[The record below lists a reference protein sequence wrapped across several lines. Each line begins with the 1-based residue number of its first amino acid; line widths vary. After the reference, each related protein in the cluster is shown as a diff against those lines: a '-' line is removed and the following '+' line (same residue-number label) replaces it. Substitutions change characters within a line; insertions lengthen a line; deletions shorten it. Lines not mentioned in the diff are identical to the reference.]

1 MDTKGIHPNRL
12 RQLSKIGARYE
23 PHSFRRFNGPKKY
36 AILVAYLL
44 DLIQD
49 LTDLAFEIHDR
60 QIMSLL
66 SKGRKAQ
73 EEIQKQNVKTI
84 NEKIVL
90 LANIGVA
97 LIKAKK
103 EDIDPFV
110 ALEAVMPWDRLVAS
124 VEEAKKLARPI
135 DYDYLDLLEKKFYTL
150 RKYTPTLLASLEFHS
165 SKSAEPLMRAIE
177 TIRDM
182 NDNGKRKV
190 PEDAPVEF
198 IPDRWQKHVYDEEGN
213 INRHYYEMAVLTE
226 LRNYIRS
233 GNVSIVGSREHKNFE
248 EYLFSK
254 EDWNHITQAT
264 TKLVVSL
271 SAEEYL
277 EERTESL
284 IKRLNWVSN
293 NVDDLEG
300 VNVENGKLHIERL
313 QKDTPEGAR
322 DFSISLYE
330 LLPRVKLADLLMEV
344 AHWTG
349 FHEQFVHA
357 STNRVPDEE
366 ETAILMATLMAM
378 GTNIGLTKM
387 AEATPN
393 ISYRQMANVAQ
404 WRLYEDAMNKAQA
417 VLVNFHHRLT
427 LPSYWGDG
435 TTSSSDGM
443 RVQIGV
449 KALHADANPHYGTG
463 KGATIYRFV
472 SDQFSSF
479 YSKVINTNSR
489 DAVHVIDG
497 LLHHETDLTIEEHYT
512 DTAGYTDQVFGLTHL
527 LGFHFAPRLR
537 DVADSKLYCIG
548 KSSDYSKLE
557 KLLRGRINTKIIR
570 ENYDD
575 VLRLA
580 HSVREGT
587 VSASLIMGKLG
598 SYSRQNSLAIALR
611 EMGRIEKTIFIL
623 DYISSEAL
631 RRRIHRGLNKGEAMN
646 ALARAIFFG
655 KFGELRERA
664 LQDQLQR
671 ASALNLIINAISV
684 WNTVYLAKATEFR
697 KDKGNFKEELL
708 NHISPLGWEHIN
720 FLGEYK
726 FDSKQTTTLKTLR
739 PLKYKNEDVN

>member
-1 MDTKGIHPNRL
+1 
-12 RQLSKIGARYE
+12 
-23 PHSFRRFNGPKKY
+23 
-36 AILVAYLL
+36 
-44 DLIQD
+44 
-49 LTDLAFEIHDR
+49 
-60 QIMSLL
+60 MSLL

-73 EEIQKQNVKTI
+73 EEIQKQNGKTI

-90 LANIGVA
+90 LANLGAA

-103 EDIDPFV
+103 EGIDPFV
-110 ALEAVMPWDRLVAS
+110 ALEAVMPWDRLVAT
-124 VEEAKKLARPI
+124 VEEAKQLARPI
-135 DYDYLDLLEKKFYTL
+135 DYDYLDLLENKFYTL
-150 RKYTPTLLASLEFHS
+150 RKYTPTLLASLEFHF

-182 NDNGKRKV
+182 NENGKRKV
-190 PEDAPVEF
+190 PENAPLEF
-198 IPDRWQKHVYDEEGN
+198 IPNRWQKHVYDCDGN

-233 GNVSIVGSREHKNFE
+233 GDVSIVGSREHKDFE

-254 EDWNHITQAT
+254 EDWNHMTQAT
-264 TKLVVSL
+264 TKLAVSL

-277 EERTESL
+277 EERTESS

-300 VNVENGKLHIERL
+300 VNVKNGKLHIERL
-313 QKDTPEGAR
+313 EKDTPEGAR

-330 LLPRVKLADLLMEV
+330 LLPRVKLTDLLMEV

-357 STNRVPDEE
+357 STNRVPNEE

-404 WRLYEDAMNKAQA
+404 WRLYEDAMNKAQ
-417 VLVNFHHRLT
+417 VILVNFHHRLT

-527 LGFHFAPRLR
+527 LGFRFAPRLR
-537 DVADSKLYCIG
+537 DLSDSKLYSIG
-548 KSSDYSKLE
+548 KSSNYPKLE
-557 KLLRGRINTKIIR
+557 KLLRGQINTKIIR

-598 SYSRQNSLAIALR
+598 SYSRQNSLATALR
-611 EMGRIEKTIFIL
+611 EMG
-623 DYISSEAL
+623 
-631 RRRIHRGLNKGEAMN
+631 
-646 ALARAIFFG
+646 
-655 KFGELRERA
+655 
-664 LQDQLQR
+664 
-671 ASALNLIINAISV
+671 
-684 WNTVYLAKATEFR
+684 
-697 KDKGNFKEELL
+697 
-708 NHISPLGWEHIN
+708 
-720 FLGEYK
+720 
-726 FDSKQTTTLKTLR
+726 
-739 PLKYKNEDVN
+739 